1 MQPSIMEATMYNWIK
16 NRFALSDEGTKTF
29 IKGVFWTTWHYL
41 SLMFPLSFVFMFLKE
56 YMAKMKNPSTEPH
69 NIFIYLIIAVVIFV
83 VMYGLYALSYSSTYE
98 SVYLECKK
106 RRITLAEKLRKLPL
120 AFFGKKDLSDLTSTI
135 MADVNSLEMIF
146 SHAVPEIFAVG
157 IMLIICAVALI
168 IYNPLMGI
176 ALLWVAPFAGL
187 LIYISRKL
195 QYRNYKHTYDS
206 GRVISE
212 DIQECLENIQEIKAY
227 CEEESVCNAMD
238 EHSKNYEKSQIKGEF
253 STGVVLNGAQ
263 VFLKFGLASVLIFGS
278 ILLAQNKLS
287 VFDYLVY
294 IVCAST
300 IYSPIYLVLNNM
312 SELFFLDVRLKRFRE
327 MDNMEVQHGTTK
339 FTPKN
344 FDIEFKDVSFFYNE
358 DKQVLKDVSFTAKQG
373 EITALVGPSGSGKTT
388 AAKLAARFWDIQGGT
403 ITLGG
408 EDISRI
414 DPETLLKNF
423 SIVFQDVVLF
433 NTSIRDNI
441 RIGKRDATDEE
452 ILRAAKLANCDD
464 FVRKLPQGYDTVI
477 GENGDTLSG
486 GERQRISIAR
496 AILKD
501 APIVLLDE
509 ATASLDVENESKIQQ
524 SISEL
529 VQNKTVIII
538 AHRMRTIANADKVV
552 VLNKNKVA
560 EVGSPAELKE
570 KGGLFCKMLKLQEV
584 N

>member
-1 MQPSIMEATMYNWIK
+1 MEATMYNWIK

-41 SLMFPLSFVFMFLKE
+41 SLMFPLSFVFLFIKE
-56 YMAKMKNPSTEPH
+56 YMAKMENPSAEPH
-69 NIFIYLIIAVVIFV
+69 NIFIYLIIAVVIFI
-83 VMYGLYALSYSSTYE
+83 VMYGLYALSYSSTYD

-120 AFFGKKDLSDLTSTI
+120 SFFGKKDLSDLTSTI

-227 CEEESVCNAMD
+227 CEEESICKTMD
-238 EHSKNYEKSQIKGEF
+238 EHSKHHEMSQIKGEF
-253 STGVVLNGAQ
+253 STGVILNGAQ

-278 ILLAQNKLS
+278 ILLAQKKLS

-312 SELFFLDVRLKRFRE
+312 SELFFLDVRLNRFKE
-327 MDNMEVQHGTTK
+327 MDNMEVQRGTTK

-344 FDIEFKDVSFFYNE
+344 FDIEFKDVRFFYNE

-552 VLNKNKVA
+552 VLDKNKVA
-560 EVGSPAELKE
+560 EVGSPDELKE

>member
-1 MQPSIMEATMYNWIK
+1 MYNWIK
-16 NRFALSDEGTKTF
+16 NRFVLSDEGTKTF

-41 SLMFPLSFVFMFLKE
+41 SLMLPLSFVFLFLKE
-56 YMAKMKNPSTEPH
+56 FMAKLKEPEA
-69 NIFIYLIIAVVIFV
+69 ITLDFWQYLVIAVVIYL
-83 VMYGLYALSYSSTYE
+83 VMYFIYALSYDSTYE
-98 SVYLECKK
+98 SVYSECKK

-135 MADVNSLEMIF
+135 MNDVNALEMIF
-146 SHAVPEIFAVG
+146 SHAVPEIFAVAA
-157 IMLIICAVALI
+157 MLVICAVALI
-168 IYNPLMGI
+168 IYNPLMAA

-187 LIYISRKL
+187 LIYLSRKL
-195 QYRNYKHTYDS
+195 QFKNFKHTYNAA
-206 GRVISE
+206 RVITE
-212 DIQECLENIQEIKAY
+212 DIQESLENIQEIKSY
-227 CEEESVCNAMD
+227 CEEESVCKALD
-238 EHSKNYEKSQIKGEF
+238 DHSKFYEHSQIKGEF
-253 STGVVLNGAQ
+253 MSGVILNGAQ
-263 VFLKFGLASVLIFGS
+263 IFLKLGLASVLIFGS
-278 ILLAQNKLS
+278 ILLAQDKLS

-312 SELFFLDVRLKRFRE
+312 TELFFLDVRLKRFKE
-327 MDNMEVQHGTTK
+327 MDDMEVQRGSTK
-339 FTPKN
+339 FEPADY
-344 FDIEFKDVSFFYNE
+344 DIEFKNVDFYYNE
-358 DKQVLKDVSFTAKQG
+358 EKQVLKKASFTAKQG

-408 EDISRI
+408 QDISRI

-464 FVRKLPQGYDTVI
+464 FVQKLPQGYDTVI

-552 VLNKNKVA
+552 VLQNGQVV
-560 EVGSPAELKE
+560 ETGSPAKLKA
-570 KGGLFCKMLKLQEV
+570 KGGLFGKMLKLQEV

>member
-1 MQPSIMEATMYNWIK
+1 MYNWIK
-16 NRFALSDEGTKTF
+16 NRFVLSDEGTKTF

-41 SLMFPLSFVFMFLKE
+41 SLMLPLSFVFLFLKE
-56 YMAKMKNPSTEPH
+56 FMAKLKEPET
-69 NIFIYLIIAVVIFV
+69 ITLDFWQYLVIAVVIYL
-83 VMYGLYALSYSSTYE
+83 VMYFIYALSYDSTYE
-98 SVYLECKK
+98 SVYSECKK

-135 MADVNSLEMIF
+135 MNDVNALEMIF
-146 SHAVPEIFAVG
+146 SHAVPEIFAVAA
-157 IMLIICAVALI
+157 MLVICAVALI
-168 IYNPLMGI
+168 IYNPLMAA

-187 LIYISRKL
+187 LIYLSRKF
-195 QYRNYKHTYDS
+195 QFKNFKHTYNAA
-206 GRVISE
+206 RVITE
-212 DIQECLENIQEIKAY
+212 DIQESLENIQEIKSY
-227 CEEESVCNAMD
+227 CEEESVCKALD
-238 EHSKNYEKSQIKGEF
+238 DHSKFYEHSQIKGEF
-253 STGVVLNGAQ
+253 ASGVILNGAQ
-263 VFLKFGLASVLIFGS
+263 IFLKLGLASVLIFGS
-278 ILLAQNKLS
+278 ILLAQDKLS

-312 SELFFLDVRLKRFRE
+312 TELFFLDVRLKRFKE
-327 MDNMEVQHGTTK
+327 MDEMEVQRGSTK
-339 FTPKN
+339 FEPADY
-344 FDIEFKDVSFFYNE
+344 DIEFKNVDFYYNE
-358 DKQVLKDVSFTAKQG
+358 EKQVLKKASFTAKQG

-408 EDISRI
+408 QDISRI

-464 FVRKLPQGYDTVI
+464 FVQKLPQGYDTVI

-552 VLNKNKVA
+552 VLQNGQVV
-560 EVGSPAELKE
+560 ETGSPAELKA
-570 KGGLFCKMLKLQEV
+570 KGGLFGKMLKLQEA

>member
-1 MQPSIMEATMYNWIK
+1 MYNWIK
-16 NRFALSDEGTKTF
+16 NRFVLSDEGTKTF

-41 SLMFPLSFVFMFLKE
+41 SLMLPLSFVFLFLKE
-56 YMAKMKNPSTEPH
+56 FMVKMQNPSAEPQ
-69 NIFIYLIIAVVIFV
+69 NFWIYIVIAILIYL
-83 VMYGLYALSYSSTYE
+83 VMYFIYALSYDSTYE
-98 SVYLECKK
+98 SVYSECKK

-135 MADVNSLEMIF
+135 MNDVNALEMIF
-146 SHAVPEIFAVG
+146 SHAVPEIFAVAA
-157 IMLIICAVALI
+157 MLVICAVALI
-168 IYNPLMGI
+168 IYNPLMAA

-187 LIYISRKL
+187 LIYLSRKL
-195 QYRNYKHTYDS
+195 QFKNFKHTYNAA
-206 GRVISE
+206 RVITE
-212 DIQECLENIQEIKAY
+212 DIQESLENIQEIKSY
-227 CEEESVCNAMD
+227 CEEESVSKALD
-238 EHSKNYEKSQIKGEF
+238 DHSKFYEKSQIKGEF
-253 STGVVLNGAQ
+253 MSGVILNGAQ
-263 VFLKFGLASVLIFGS
+263 IFLKFGLASVLIFGS

-312 SELFFLDVRLKRFRE
+312 TELFFLDVRLKRFKE
-327 MDNMEVQHGTTK
+327 MDDMEVQRGSTK
-339 FTPKN
+339 FEPADY
-344 FDIEFKDVSFFYNE
+344 DIEFKNVDFYYNE
-358 DKQVLKDVSFTAKQG
+358 EKQVLKKASFTAKQG

-388 AAKLAARFWDIQGGT
+388 AAKLAARFWDIQSGT

-408 EDISRI
+408 QDISRI

-452 ILRAAKLANCDD
+452 ILQAAKLANCDD
-464 FVRKLPQGYDTVI
+464 FVQKLPQGYDTVI

-524 SISEL
+524 SISKL

-552 VLNKNKVA
+552 VLQNGQVVEA
-560 EVGSPAELKE
+560 GSPAELKA
-570 KGGLFCKMLKLQEV
+570 KGGLFGKMLKLQEV

>member
-1 MQPSIMEATMYNWIK
+1 MYNWIK
-16 NRFALSDEGTKTF
+16 NRFVLSDEGTKTF

-41 SLMFPLSFVFMFLKE
+41 SLILPLSFVFLFLKE
-56 YMAKMKNPSTEPH
+56 FMAKLKEPEA
-69 NIFIYLIIAVVIFV
+69 ITLDFWQYLVIAVVIYL
-83 VMYGLYALSYSSTYE
+83 VMYFIYALSYDSTYE
-98 SVYLECKK
+98 SVYSECKK

-135 MADVNSLEMIF
+135 MNDVNALEMIF
-146 SHAVPEIFAVG
+146 SHAVPEIFAVAA
-157 IMLIICAVALI
+157 MLVICAVALI
-168 IYNPLMGI
+168 IYNPLMAA

-187 LIYISRKL
+187 LIYLSRKL
-195 QYRNYKHTYDS
+195 QFKNFKHTYNAA
-206 GRVISE
+206 RVITE
-212 DIQECLENIQEIKAY
+212 DIQESLENIQEIKSY
-227 CEEESVCNAMD
+227 CEEESVCKALD
-238 EHSKNYEKSQIKGEF
+238 DHSKFYEHSQIKGEF
-253 STGVVLNGAQ
+253 MSGVILNGAQ
-263 VFLKFGLASVLIFGS
+263 IFLKLGLASVLIFGS
-278 ILLAQNKLS
+278 ILLAQDKLS

-300 IYSPIYLVLNNM
+300 IYSPIYLVLNNIT
-312 SELFFLDVRLKRFRE
+312 ELFFLDVRLKRFKE
-327 MDNMEVQHGTTK
+327 MDDMEVQRGSTK
-339 FTPKN
+339 FEPADY
-344 FDIEFKDVSFFYNE
+344 DIEFKNVDFYYNE
-358 DKQVLKDVSFTAKQG
+358 EKQVLKKASFTAKQG

-408 EDISRI
+408 QDISRI

-464 FVRKLPQGYDTVI
+464 FVQKLPQGYDTVI

-552 VLNKNKVA
+552 VLQNGQVV
-560 EVGSPAELKE
+560 ETGSPAELKA
-570 KGGLFCKMLKLQEV
+570 KGGLFGKMLKLQEV

>member
-1 MQPSIMEATMYNWIK
+1 MYNWIK
-16 NRFALSDEGTKTF
+16 KRFALSDEGTKTF

-41 SLMFPLSFVFMFLKE
+41 SLMFPLSFVFLFLKE
-56 YMAKMKNPSTEPH
+56 YMAKMENPSAEPH

-83 VMYGLYALSYSSTYE
+83 VMYGLYALSYSSTYD

-157 IMLIICAVALI
+157 AMLVLCAIALF
-168 IYNPLMGI
+168 IYNPLMAT
-176 ALLWVAPFAGL
+176 ALLWVVPFAGL
-187 LIYISRKL
+187 LIFISRKM
-195 QYRNYKHTYDS
+195 QFKNYKHTYDS

-227 CEEESVCNAMD
+227 CEEESICKAMD
-238 EHSKNYEKSQIKGEF
+238 EHSRNHENSQIKGEF
-253 STGVVLNGAQ
+253 STGVILNGAQ

-287 VFDYLVY
+287 IFDYLVY

-312 SELFFLDVRLKRFRE
+312 SELFFLDVRLNRFKE
-327 MDNMEVQHGTTK
+327 MDNMEVQRGTTK

-358 DKQVLKDVSFTAKQG
+358 DKQVLKNVSFTAKQG

-464 FVRKLPQGYDTVI
+464 FVQKLPQGYDTVI

-524 SISEL
+524 SISKL

-552 VLNKNKVA
+552 VLQNGQVV
-560 EVGSPAELKE
+560 ETGSPAELKA
-570 KGGLFCKMLKLQEV
+570 KGGLFGKMLKLQEV

>member
-1 MQPSIMEATMYNWIK
+1 
-16 NRFALSDEGTKTF
+16 
-29 IKGVFWTTWHYL
+29 
-41 SLMFPLSFVFMFLKE
+41 MFPLSFVFLFLKE
-56 YMAKMKNPSTEPH
+56 FMVKMQNPSAEPH
-69 NIFIYLIIAVVIFV
+69 IFWVYIAIAVVIYL
-83 VMYGLYALSYSSTYE
+83 VMYFIYALSYDSTYE
-98 SVYLECKK
+98 SVYSECKK

-135 MADVNSLEMIF
+135 MNDVNALEMIF
-146 SHAVPEIFAVG
+146 SHAVPEIFAVAAT
-157 IMLIICAVALI
+157 LVICAVALI
-168 IYNPLMGI
+168 IYNPLMAA

-187 LIYISRKL
+187 LIYLSRKL
-195 QYRNYKHTYDS
+195 QFRNFKHTYNAA
-206 GRVISE
+206 RVITE
-212 DIQECLENIQEIKAY
+212 DIQESLENIQEIKSY
-227 CEEESVCNAMD
+227 CEEESVCKALD
-238 EHSKNYEKSQIKGEF
+238 DHSRFYEHSQIKGEF
-253 STGVVLNGAQ
+253 MSGVILNGAQ
-263 VFLKFGLASVLIFGS
+263 IFLKLGLASVLIFGS
-278 ILLAQNKLS
+278 ILLAQDKLS

-312 SELFFLDVRLKRFRE
+312 TELFFLDVRLKRFKE
-327 MDNMEVQHGTTK
+327 MDDMEVQRGSTK
-339 FTPKN
+339 FEPADY
-344 FDIEFKDVSFFYNE
+344 DIEFKNVDFYYNE
-358 DKQVLKDVSFTAKQG
+358 EKQVLKKASFTAKQG

-408 EDISRI
+408 QDISRI

-464 FVRKLPQGYDTVI
+464 FVQKLPQGYDTVI

-552 VLNKNKVA
+552 VLQNGQVV
-560 EVGSPAELKE
+560 ETGSPAELKA
-570 KGGLFCKMLKLQEV
+570 KGGLFGKMLKLQEV

>member
-1 MQPSIMEATMYNWIK
+1 MYNWIK
-16 NRFALSDEGTKTF
+16 NRFVLSDEGTKTF

-41 SLMFPLSFVFMFLKE
+41 SLMLPLSFVFLFLKE
-56 YMAKMKNPSTEPH
+56 FMAKMQNPSAEPQ
-69 NIFIYLIIAVVIFV
+69 NFWIYIVIAVVIYL
-83 VMYGLYALSYSSTYE
+83 VMYFIYALSYDSTYE
-98 SVYLECKK
+98 SVYSECKK

-135 MADVNSLEMIF
+135 MNDVNALEMIF
-146 SHAVPEIFAVG
+146 SHAVPEIFAVAA
-157 IMLIICAVALI
+157 MLVICAVALI
-168 IYNPLMGI
+168 IYNPLMAA

-187 LIYISRKL
+187 LIYLSRKL
-195 QYRNYKHTYDS
+195 QFKNFKHTYNAA
-206 GRVISE
+206 RVITE
-212 DIQECLENIQEIKAY
+212 DIQESLENIQEIKSY
-227 CEEESVCNAMD
+227 CEEESVSKALD
-238 EHSKNYEKSQIKGEF
+238 DHSKFYEKSQIKGEF
-253 STGVVLNGAQ
+253 MSGVILNGAQ
-263 VFLKFGLASVLIFGS
+263 IFLKFGLASVLIFGS
-278 ILLAQNKLS
+278 ILLAQDKLS

-312 SELFFLDVRLKRFRE
+312 TELFFLDVRLKRFKE
-327 MDNMEVQHGTTK
+327 MDDMEIQRGSTK
-339 FTPKN
+339 FEPADY
-344 FDIEFKDVSFFYNE
+344 DIEFKNVDFYYNE
-358 DKQVLKDVSFTAKQG
+358 EKQVLKKASFTAKQG

-433 NTSIRDNI
+433 NASIRDNI

-452 ILRAAKLANCDD
+452 ILRAAKLANCDE
-464 FVRKLPQGYDTVI
+464 FVQKLPQGYDTVI

-552 VLNKNKVA
+552 VLQNGQVVEA
-560 EVGSPAELKE
+560 GSPAELKA
-570 KGGLFCKMLKLQEV
+570 KGGLFSKMLKLQEV

>member
-1 MQPSIMEATMYNWIK
+1 MYNWIK
-16 NRFALSDEGTKTF
+16 KRFALSDEGTKTF
-29 IKGVFWTTWHYL
+29 IKGVFWTTWHYI
-41 SLMFPLSFVFMFLKE
+41 SLMFPLSFVFLFLKE
-56 YMAKMKNPSTEPH
+56 YMAKMENPSAEPH
-69 NIFIYLIIAVVIFV
+69 NIFIYLIIAVVIFF
-83 VMYGLYALSYSSTYE
+83 VMYGLYALSYSSTYD

-157 IMLIICAVALI
+157 AMLVLCAIVLF
-168 IYNPLMGI
+168 IYNPLMAT
-176 ALLWVAPFAGL
+176 ALLWVVPFAGL
-187 LIYISRKL
+187 LIFISRKM
-195 QYRNYKHTYDS
+195 QFKNYKHTYDS

-227 CEEESVCNAMD
+227 CEEESICKAMD
-238 EHSKNYEKSQIKGEF
+238 EHSRNHENSQIKGEF
-253 STGVVLNGAQ
+253 STGVILNGAQ

-287 VFDYLVY
+287 IFDYLVY

-312 SELFFLDVRLKRFRE
+312 SELFFLDVRLNRFKE
-327 MDNMEVQHGTTK
+327 MDNMEIQRGSTK
-339 FTPKN
+339 FEPADY
-344 FDIEFKDVSFFYNE
+344 DIEFKNVDFYYNTE
-358 DKQVLKDVSFTAKQG
+358 KQVLKKASFTAKQG

-403 ITLGG
+403 ITLAGQ
-408 EDISRI
+408 DISRI

-464 FVRKLPQGYDTVI
+464 FVQKLPQGYDTVI

-524 SISEL
+524 SISKL

-552 VLNKNKVA
+552 VLQNGQVV
-560 EVGSPAELKE
+560 ETGSPAELKA
-570 KGGLFCKMLKLQEV
+570 KGGLFGKMLKLQEV

>member
-1 MQPSIMEATMYNWIK
+1 MYNWIK
-16 NRFALSDEGTKTF
+16 NRFVLSDEGTKTF

-41 SLMFPLSFVFMFLKE
+41 SLMLPLSFVFLFLKE
-56 YMAKMKNPSTEPH
+56 FMAKLKEPEA
-69 NIFIYLIIAVVIFV
+69 ITLDFWQYLVIAVIIYL
-83 VMYGLYALSYSSTYE
+83 VMYFIYALSYDSTYE
-98 SVYLECKK
+98 SVYSECKK

-135 MADVNSLEMIF
+135 MNDVNALEMIF
-146 SHAVPEIFAVG
+146 SHAVPEIFAVAA
-157 IMLIICAVALI
+157 MLVICAVALI
-168 IYNPLMGI
+168 IYNPLMAA

-187 LIYISRKL
+187 LIYLSRKL
-195 QYRNYKHTYDS
+195 QFKNFKHTYNVA
-206 GRVISE
+206 RVITE
-212 DIQECLENIQEIKAY
+212 DIQESLENIQEIKSY
-227 CEEESVCNAMD
+227 CEEESVCKALD
-238 EHSKNYEKSQIKGEF
+238 DHSKFYEHSQIKGEF
-253 STGVVLNGAQ
+253 MSGVILNGAQ
-263 VFLKFGLASVLIFGS
+263 IFLKLGLASVLIFGS
-278 ILLAQNKLS
+278 ILLAQDKLS

-312 SELFFLDVRLKRFRE
+312 TELFFLDVRLKRFKE
-327 MDNMEVQHGTTK
+327 MDDMEVQRGSTK
-339 FTPKN
+339 FEPADY
-344 FDIEFKDVSFFYNE
+344 DIEFKNVDFYYNE
-358 DKQVLKDVSFTAKQG
+358 EKQVLKKASFTAKQG

-408 EDISRI
+408 QDISRI

-464 FVRKLPQGYDTVI
+464 FVQKLPQGYDTVI

-524 SISEL
+524 SISKL

-552 VLNKNKVA
+552 VLQNGQVV
-560 EVGSPAELKE
+560 ETGSPAELKA
-570 KGGLFCKMLKLQEV
+570 KDGLFGKMLKLQEV

>member
-1 MQPSIMEATMYNWIK
+1 MEATMYNWIK

-41 SLMFPLSFVFMFLKE
+41 SLMFPLSFVFLFIKE
-56 YMAKMKNPSTEPH
+56 YMAKMENPSAEPH
-69 NIFIYLIIAVVIFV
+69 NIFIYLIIAVVIFI
-83 VMYGLYALSYSSTYE
+83 VMYGLYALSYSSTYD

-120 AFFGKKDLSDLTSTI
+120 SFFGKKDLSDLTSTI

-227 CEEESVCNAMD
+227 CEEESICKTMD
-238 EHSKNYEKSQIKGEF
+238 EHSKDHEKSQIKGEF
-253 STGVVLNGAQ
+253 SAGVVLNGAQ

-312 SELFFLDVRLKRFRE
+312 AELFFLDVRLKRFKE

-358 DKQVLKDVSFTAKQG
+358 DKQVLKNVSFTAKQG

-560 EVGSPAELKE
+560 EVGSPDELKE

>member
-1 MQPSIMEATMYNWIK
+1 M
-16 NRFALSDEGTKTF
+16 L
-29 IKGVFWTTWHYL
+29 
-41 SLMFPLSFVFMFLKE
+41 PLSFVFLFLKE
-56 YMAKMKNPSTEPH
+56 FMAKMQDPSAEPH
-69 NIFIYLIIAVVIFV
+69 NFWIYIAIAVIIYL
-83 VMYGLYALSYSSTYE
+83 VMYFIYALSYDSTYE
-98 SVYLECKK
+98 SVYSECKK

-135 MADVNSLEMIF
+135 MNDVNALEMIF
-146 SHAVPEIFAVG
+146 SHAVPEIFAVAA
-157 IMLIICAVALI
+157 MLIICAVALI
-168 IYNPLMGI
+168 IYNPLMAA

-187 LIYISRKL
+187 LIYLSRKL
-195 QYRNYKHTYDS
+195 QFKNFKHTYNAA
-206 GRVISE
+206 RVITE
-212 DIQECLENIQEIKAY
+212 DIQESLENIQEIKSY
-227 CEEESVCNAMD
+227 REEESVCKALD
-238 EHSKNYEKSQIKGEF
+238 DHSKFYEHSQIKGEF
-253 STGVVLNGAQ
+253 MSGVILNGAQ
-263 VFLKFGLASVLIFGS
+263 IFLKLGLASVLIFGS
-278 ILLAQNKLS
+278 FLLAQDKLS

-300 IYSPIYLVLNNM
+300 IYSPIYLVLNNIT
-312 SELFFLDVRLKRFRE
+312 ELFFLDVRLKRFKE
-327 MDNMEVQHGTTK
+327 MDDMEVQRGSTK
-339 FTPKN
+339 FEPVDY
-344 FDIEFKDVSFFYNE
+344 DIEFKNVDFYYNE
-358 DKQVLKDVSFTAKQG
+358 EKQVLKKASFTAKQG

-408 EDISRI
+408 QDISRI

-464 FVRKLPQGYDTVI
+464 FVQKLPQGYDTVI

-524 SISEL
+524 SISKL

-552 VLNKNKVA
+552 VLQNGQVV
-560 EVGSPAELKE
+560 ETGSPAELKQ

>member
-1 MQPSIMEATMYNWIK
+1 MYNWIK
-16 NRFALSDEGTKTF
+16 KRFALSDEGTKTF

-41 SLMFPLSFVFMFLKE
+41 SLMFPLSFVFLFLKE
-56 YMAKMKNPSTEPH
+56 YMAKMENPSAEPH

-83 VMYGLYALSYSSTYE
+83 VMYGLYALSYSSTYD

-157 IMLIICAVALI
+157 AMLVLCAIVLF
-168 IYNPLMGI
+168 IYNPLMAT
-176 ALLWVAPFAGL
+176 ALLWVVPFAGL
-187 LIYISRKL
+187 LIFISRKM
-195 QYRNYKHTYDS
+195 QFKNYKHTYDS

-227 CEEESVCNAMD
+227 CEEESICKAMD
-238 EHSKNYEKSQIKGEF
+238 EHSRNHENSQIKGEF
-253 STGVVLNGAQ
+253 STGVILNGAQ

-287 VFDYLVY
+287 IFDYLVY

-312 SELFFLDVRLKRFRE
+312 SELFFLDVRLNRFKE
-327 MDNMEVQHGTTK
+327 MDNMEVQRGTTK

-358 DKQVLKDVSFTAKQG
+358 DKQVLKNVSFTAKQG

-414 DPETLLKNF
+414 DPETLLNNF

-433 NTSIRDNI
+433 NASIRDNI

-464 FVRKLPQGYDTVI
+464 FVQKLPQGYDTVI

-486 GERQRISIAR
+486 GERQRIFIAR

-552 VLNKNKVA
+552 VLQNGQVV
-560 EVGSPAELKE
+560 ETGSPAELKA

>member
-1 MQPSIMEATMYNWIK
+1 MYNWIK
-16 NRFALSDEGTKTF
+16 NRFVLSDEGTKTF

-41 SLMFPLSFVFMFLKE
+41 SLMLPLSFVFLFLKE
-56 YMAKMKNPSTEPH
+56 FMAKLKEPEA
-69 NIFIYLIIAVVIFV
+69 ITLDFWQYLVIAVVIYL
-83 VMYGLYALSYSSTYE
+83 VMYFIYALSYDSTYE
-98 SVYLECKK
+98 SVYSECKK

-135 MADVNSLEMIF
+135 MNDVNALEMIF
-146 SHAVPEIFAVG
+146 SHAVPEIFAVAA
-157 IMLIICAVALI
+157 MLVICAVALI
-168 IYNPLMGI
+168 IYNPLMAA

-187 LIYISRKL
+187 LIYLSRKL
-195 QYRNYKHTYDS
+195 QFKNFKHTYNAA
-206 GRVISE
+206 RVITE
-212 DIQECLENIQEIKAY
+212 DIQESLENIQEIKSY
-227 CEEESVCNAMD
+227 CEEESVCKALD
-238 EHSKNYEKSQIKGEF
+238 DHSKFYEHSQIKGEF
-253 STGVVLNGAQ
+253 MSGVILNGAQ
-263 VFLKFGLASVLIFGS
+263 IFLKLGLASVLIFGS
-278 ILLAQNKLS
+278 ILLAQDKLS

-312 SELFFLDVRLKRFRE
+312 TELFFLDVRLKRFKE
-327 MDNMEVQHGTTK
+327 MDDMEVQRGSTK
-339 FTPKN
+339 FEPADY
-344 FDIEFKDVSFFYNE
+344 DIEFKDVDFYYNE
-358 DKQVLKDVSFTAKQG
+358 EKQVLKKASFTAKQG

-408 EDISRI
+408 QDISRI

-464 FVRKLPQGYDTVI
+464 FVQKLPQGYDTVI

-524 SISEL
+524 SISKL

-552 VLNKNKVA
+552 VLQNGQVV
-560 EVGSPAELKE
+560 ETGSPAELKA
-570 KGGLFCKMLKLQEV
+570 KGGLFGKMLKLQEV

>member
-1 MQPSIMEATMYNWIK
+1 MYNWIK
-16 NRFALSDEGTKTF
+16 NRFVLSDEGTKTF

-41 SLMFPLSFVFMFLKE
+41 SLMLPLSFVFLFLKE
-56 YMAKMKNPSTEPH
+56 FMAKMQNPSAEPH
-69 NIFIYLIIAVVIFV
+69 NFWVYIAIAVVIYL
-83 VMYGLYALSYSSTYE
+83 VMYFIYALSYDSTYE
-98 SVYLECKK
+98 SVYSECKK

-120 AFFGKKDLSDLTSTI
+120 SFFGKKDLSDLTSTI
-135 MADVNSLEMIF
+135 MNDVNALEMIF
-146 SHAVPEIFAVG
+146 SHAVPEIFAVAA
-157 IMLIICAVALI
+157 MLVICAVALI
-168 IYNPLMGI
+168 IYNPLMAA

-187 LIYISRKL
+187 LIYLSRKL
-195 QYRNYKHTYDS
+195 QFKNFKHTYNAA
-206 GRVISE
+206 RVITE
-212 DIQECLENIQEIKAY
+212 DIQESLENIQEIKSY
-227 CEEESVCNAMD
+227 CEEESVCKALD
-238 EHSKNYEKSQIKGEF
+238 DHSKFYEHSQIKGEF
-253 STGVVLNGAQ
+253 MSGVILNGAQ
-263 VFLKFGLASVLIFGS
+263 IFLKLGLASVLIFGS
-278 ILLAQNKLS
+278 ILLAQDKLS
-287 VFDYLVY
+287 IFDYLVY

-300 IYSPIYLVLNNM
+300 IYSPIYLVLNNIT
-312 SELFFLDVRLKRFRE
+312 ELFFLDVRLKRFKE
-327 MDNMEVQHGTTK
+327 MDDMEVQRGSTK
-339 FTPKN
+339 FEPADY
-344 FDIEFKDVSFFYNE
+344 DIEFKNVDFYYNE
-358 DKQVLKDVSFTAKQG
+358 EKQVLKKASFTAKQG

-408 EDISRI
+408 QDISRI

-464 FVRKLPQGYDTVI
+464 FVQKLPQGYDTVI

-552 VLNKNKVA
+552 VLQNGQVI
-560 EVGSPAELKE
+560 ETGSPAELKA
-570 KGGLFCKMLKLQEV
+570 KGGLFGKMLKLQEV

>member
-1 MQPSIMEATMYNWIK
+1 MYNWIK
-16 NRFALSDEGTKTF
+16 KRFALSDEGTKTF

-41 SLMFPLSFVFMFLKE
+41 SLMLPLSFVFLFLKE
-56 YMAKMKNPSTEPH
+56 YMAQMENPTATPH
-69 NIFIYLIIAVVIFV
+69 NIFVYLGIAVAIYL
-83 VMYGLYALSYSSTYE
+83 VMYFLYACSYSSTYD

-120 AFFGKKDLSDLTSTI
+120 SFFGKKDLSDLTSTI
-135 MADVNSLEMIF
+135 MNDVNALEMIF
-146 SHAVPEIFAVG
+146 AHAVPEIFAVG
-157 IMLIICAVALI
+157 AMLVLCAIALF
-168 IYNPLMGI
+168 IYNPLMAT
-176 ALLWVAPFAGL
+176 ALLWVVPFAAL
-187 LIYISRKL
+187 LIYLSRKI
-195 QYRNYKHTYDS
+195 QFNNFKHTYNS
-206 GRVISE
+206 ARVITE
-212 DIQECLENIQEIKAY
+212 DIQEGLENIQEIKSY
-227 CEEESVCNAMD
+227 CEEDNFSKALD
-238 EHSKNYEKSQIKGEF
+238 DHSKYYEKSQIHGEF
-253 STGVVLNGAQ
+253 GAGVILNGAQ
-263 VFLKFGLASVLIFGS
+263 IFLKLGLASVLIFGS
-278 ILLAQNKLS
+278 ILLAQDKLS

-312 SELFFLDVRLKRFRE
+312 TELFFLDVRLKRFKE

-344 FDIEFKDVSFFYNE
+344 YDIEFKNVDFYYNE
-358 DKQVLKDVSFTAKQG
+358 EKQVLKKASFTAKQG

-452 ILRAAKLANCDD
+452 ILRAAKLANCDE
-464 FVRKLPQGYDTVI
+464 FVQKLPQGYDTVI

-524 SISEL
+524 SISKL

-552 VLNKNKVA
+552 VLQNGQVV
-560 EVGSPAELKE
+560 ETGSPAELKA
-570 KGGLFCKMLKLQEV
+570 KDGLFGKMLKLQEV

>member
-1 MQPSIMEATMYNWIK
+1 MYNWIK
-16 NRFALSDEGTKTF
+16 NRFVLSDEGTKTF

-41 SLMFPLSFVFMFLKE
+41 SLMLPLSFVFLFLKE
-56 YMAKMKNPSTEPH
+56 FMVKMQNPSAEPQ
-69 NIFIYLIIAVVIFV
+69 NFWIYIVIAILIYL
-83 VMYGLYALSYSSTYE
+83 VMYFIYALSYDSTYE
-98 SVYLECKK
+98 SVYSECKK

-135 MADVNSLEMIF
+135 MNDVNALEMIF
-146 SHAVPEIFAVG
+146 SHAVPEIFAVAA
-157 IMLIICAVALI
+157 MLVICAVALI
-168 IYNPLMGI
+168 IYNPLMAA

-187 LIYISRKL
+187 LIYLSRKL
-195 QYRNYKHTYDS
+195 QFKNFKHTYNAA
-206 GRVISE
+206 RVITE
-212 DIQECLENIQEIKAY
+212 DIQESLENIQEIKSY
-227 CEEESVCNAMD
+227 CEEESVCKALD
-238 EHSKNYEKSQIKGEF
+238 EHSKFYEHSQIKGEF
-253 STGVVLNGAQ
+253 MSGVILNGAQ
-263 VFLKFGLASVLIFGS
+263 IFLKLGLASVLIFGS

-312 SELFFLDVRLKRFRE
+312 TELFFLDVRLKRFKE
-327 MDNMEVQHGTTK
+327 MDDMEIQHGSTK
-339 FTPKN
+339 FDPSN
-344 FDIEFKDVSFFYNE
+344 YDIEFKNVDFYYNE
-358 DKQVLKDVSFTAKQG
+358 EKQVLKKASFTAKQG

-408 EDISRI
+408 QDISRI

-464 FVRKLPQGYDTVI
+464 FVQKLPQGYDTVI

-552 VLNKNKVA
+552 VLQNGQVV
-560 EVGSPAELKE
+560 ETGSPAELKA
-570 KGGLFCKMLKLQEV
+570 KGGLFGKMLKLQEV

>member
-1 MQPSIMEATMYNWIK
+1 MYNWIK
-16 NRFALSDEGTKTF
+16 KRFALSDEGTKTF

-41 SLMFPLSFVFMFLKE
+41 SLMLPLSFVFLFLKE
-56 YMAKMKNPSTEPH
+56 YMAQMENPTATPH
-69 NIFIYLIIAVVIFV
+69 NIFVYLGIAVAIYL
-83 VMYGLYALSYSSTYE
+83 VMYFLYALSYSSTYD

-135 MADVNSLEMIF
+135 MNDVNALEMIF
-146 SHAVPEIFAVG
+146 AHAVPEIFAVG
-157 IMLIICAVALI
+157 AMLVLCAIALF
-168 IYNPLMGI
+168 IYNPLMAT
-176 ALLWVAPFAGL
+176 ALLWVVPFAAL
-187 LIYISRKL
+187 LIYLSRKI
-195 QYRNYKHTYDS
+195 QFNNFKHTYNS
-206 GRVISE
+206 ARVITE
-212 DIQECLENIQEIKAY
+212 DIQECLENIQEIKSY
-227 CEEESVCNAMD
+227 CEEDNISKVLD
-238 EHSKNYEKSQIKGEF
+238 EHSKQYEKSQIHGEF
-253 STGVVLNGAQ
+253 GAGVILNGAQ
-263 VFLKFGLASVLIFGS
+263 IFLKLGLASVLIFGS

-312 SELFFLDVRLKRFRE
+312 TELFFLDVRLKRFKE
-327 MDNMEVQHGTTK
+327 MDNMGVQQGTTK
-339 FTPKN
+339 FDPQN
-344 FDIEFKDVSFFYNE
+344 YDIEFKNVDFFYNE
-358 DKQVLKDVSFTAKQG
+358 DKQVLKKASFTAKQG

-408 EDISRI
+408 QDISRI

-452 ILRAAKLANCDD
+452 ILRAAKLANCDE
-464 FVRKLPQGYDTVI
+464 FVQKLPQGYDTVI

-538 AHRMRTIANADKVV
+538 AHRMRTIAKADKVV
-552 VLNKNKVA
+552 VLQNGQVV
-560 EVGSPAELKE
+560 ETGSPAELKA
-570 KGGLFCKMLKLQEV
+570 KDGLFGKMLKLQEV

>member
-1 MQPSIMEATMYNWIK
+1 MYNWIK
-16 NRFALSDEGTKTF
+16 NRFVLSDEGTKTF

-41 SLMFPLSFVFMFLKE
+41 SLMLPLSFVFLFLKE
-56 YMAKMKNPSTEPH
+56 FMAKMQNPSAEPH
-69 NIFIYLIIAVVIFV
+69 NFWVYIAIAVVIYL
-83 VMYGLYALSYSSTYE
+83 VMYFIYALSYDSTYE
-98 SVYLECKK
+98 SVYSECKK

-135 MADVNSLEMIF
+135 MNDVNALEMIF
-146 SHAVPEIFAVG
+146 SHAVPEIFAVAA
-157 IMLIICAVALI
+157 MLVICAVALI
-168 IYNPLMGI
+168 IYNPLMAA

-187 LIYISRKL
+187 LIYLSRKL
-195 QYRNYKHTYDS
+195 QFKNFKHTYNAA
-206 GRVISE
+206 RVITE
-212 DIQECLENIQEIKAY
+212 DIQESLENIQEIKSY
-227 CEEESVCNAMD
+227 CEEESVCKALD
-238 EHSKNYEKSQIKGEF
+238 DHSKFYEHFQIKGEF
-253 STGVVLNGAQ
+253 MSGVILNGAQ
-263 VFLKFGLASVLIFGS
+263 IFLKLGLASVLIFGS
-278 ILLAQNKLS
+278 ILLAQDKLS

-312 SELFFLDVRLKRFRE
+312 TELFFLDVRLKRFKE
-327 MDNMEVQHGTTK
+327 MDDMEVQRGSTK
-339 FTPKN
+339 FEPADY
-344 FDIEFKDVSFFYNE
+344 DIEFKNVDFYYNE
-358 DKQVLKDVSFTAKQG
+358 EKQVLKKASFTAKQG

-408 EDISRI
+408 QDISRI

-464 FVRKLPQGYDTVI
+464 FVQRLPQGYDTVI

-552 VLNKNKVA
+552 VLQNGQVV
-560 EVGSPAELKE
+560 ETGSPAELKA
-570 KGGLFCKMLKLQEV
+570 KGGLFGKMLKLQEI

>member
-1 MQPSIMEATMYNWIK
+1 MYNWIK
-16 NRFALSDEGTKTF
+16 NRFVLSDEGTKTF

-41 SLMFPLSFVFMFLKE
+41 SLMLPLSFVFLFLKE
-56 YMAKMKNPSTEPH
+56 FMAKLKEPEA
-69 NIFIYLIIAVVIFV
+69 ITLDFWQYLVIAVVIYL
-83 VMYGLYALSYSSTYE
+83 VMYFIYALSYDSTYE
-98 SVYLECKK
+98 SVYSECKK

-135 MADVNSLEMIF
+135 MNDVNALEMIF
-146 SHAVPEIFAVG
+146 SHAVPEIFAVAA
-157 IMLIICAVALI
+157 MLVICAVALI
-168 IYNPLMGI
+168 IYNPLMAA

-187 LIYISRKL
+187 LIYLSRKL
-195 QYRNYKHTYDS
+195 QFKNFKHTYNAA
-206 GRVISE
+206 RVITE
-212 DIQECLENIQEIKAY
+212 DIQESLENIQEIKSY
-227 CEEESVCNAMD
+227 CEEESVCKALD
-238 EHSKNYEKSQIKGEF
+238 EHSKFYEHSQIKGEF
-253 STGVVLNGAQ
+253 MSGVILNGAQ
-263 VFLKFGLASVLIFGS
+263 IFLKFGLASVLIFGS

-312 SELFFLDVRLKRFRE
+312 TELFFLDVRLKRFKE
-327 MDNMEVQHGTTK
+327 MDDMEIQHGSTK
-339 FTPKN
+339 FDPSN
-344 FDIEFKDVSFFYNE
+344 YDIEFKNVDFYYNE
-358 DKQVLKDVSFTAKQG
+358 EKQVLKKASFTAKQG

-408 EDISRI
+408 QDISRI

-464 FVRKLPQGYDTVI
+464 FVQKLPQGYDTVI

-552 VLNKNKVA
+552 VLQNGQVVEA
-560 EVGSPAELKE
+560 GSPAELKA
-570 KGGLFCKMLKLQEV
+570 KDGLFGKMLKLQEV

>member
-1 MQPSIMEATMYNWIK
+1 MYNWIK
-16 NRFALSDEGTKTF
+16 NRFVLSDEGTKTF

-41 SLMFPLSFVFMFLKE
+41 SLMLPLSFVFLFLKE
-56 YMAKMKNPSTEPH
+56 FMAKMQNPSAEPQ
-69 NIFIYLIIAVVIFV
+69 NFWIYIVIAVVIYL
-83 VMYGLYALSYSSTYE
+83 VMYFIYALSYDSTYE
-98 SVYLECKK
+98 SVYSECKK

-135 MADVNSLEMIF
+135 MNDVNALEMIF
-146 SHAVPEIFAVG
+146 AHAVPEIFAVAA
-157 IMLIICAVALI
+157 MLVICAVALI
-168 IYNPLMGI
+168 IYNPLMAA

-187 LIYISRKL
+187 LIYLSRKL
-195 QYRNYKHTYDS
+195 QFKNFKHTYNAA
-206 GRVISE
+206 RVITE
-212 DIQECLENIQEIKAY
+212 DIQESLENIQEIKSY
-227 CEEESVCNAMD
+227 CEEESVSKALD
-238 EHSKNYEKSQIKGEF
+238 DHSKFYEHSQIKGEF
-253 STGVVLNGAQ
+253 MSGVILNGAQ
-263 VFLKFGLASVLIFGS
+263 IFLKFGLASVLIFGS
-278 ILLAQNKLS
+278 ILLAQDKLS

-312 SELFFLDVRLKRFRE
+312 TELFFLDVRLKRFKE
-327 MDNMEVQHGTTK
+327 MDDMEIQRGSTK
-339 FTPKN
+339 FEPADY
-344 FDIEFKDVSFFYNE
+344 DIEFKNVDFYYNE
-358 DKQVLKDVSFTAKQG
+358 EKQVLKKASFTAKQG

-408 EDISRI
+408 QDISRI

-433 NTSIRDNI
+433 NASIRDNI

-452 ILRAAKLANCDD
+452 ILRAAKLANCDE
-464 FVRKLPQGYDTVI
+464 FVQKLPQGYDTVI

-552 VLNKNKVA
+552 VLQNGQVVEA
-560 EVGSPAELKE
+560 GSPAELKA
-570 KGGLFCKMLKLQEV
+570 KGGLFSKMLKLQEV

>member
-1 MQPSIMEATMYNWIK
+1 MYNWIK
-16 NRFALSDEGTKTF
+16 NRFVLSDEGTKTF

-41 SLMFPLSFVFMFLKE
+41 SLMLPLSFVFLFLKE
-56 YMAKMKNPSTEPH
+56 FMAKLKEPET
-69 NIFIYLIIAVVIFV
+69 ITLDFWQYLVIAVVIYL
-83 VMYGLYALSYSSTYE
+83 VMYFIYALSYDSTYE
-98 SVYLECKK
+98 SVYSECKK

-135 MADVNSLEMIF
+135 MNDVNALEMIF
-146 SHAVPEIFAVG
+146 SHAVPEIFAVAA
-157 IMLIICAVALI
+157 MLVICAVALI
-168 IYNPLMGI
+168 IYNPLMAA

-187 LIYISRKL
+187 LIYLSRKL
-195 QYRNYKHTYDS
+195 QFKNFKHTYNAA
-206 GRVISE
+206 RVITE
-212 DIQECLENIQEIKAY
+212 DIQEGLENIQEIKSY
-227 CEEESVCNAMD
+227 CEEESVCKALD
-238 EHSKNYEKSQIKGEF
+238 DHSKFYEHSQIKGEF
-253 STGVVLNGAQ
+253 MSGVILNGAQ
-263 VFLKFGLASVLIFGS
+263 IFLKLGLASVLIFGS
-278 ILLAQNKLS
+278 ILLAQDKLS

-312 SELFFLDVRLKRFRE
+312 TELFFLDVRLKRFKE
-327 MDNMEVQHGTTK
+327 MDDMEVQRGSTK
-339 FTPKN
+339 FEPADY
-344 FDIEFKDVSFFYNE
+344 DIEFKNVDFYYNE
-358 DKQVLKDVSFTAKQG
+358 EKQVLKKASFTAKQG

-408 EDISRI
+408 QDISRI

-464 FVRKLPQGYDTVI
+464 FVQKLPQGYDTVI

-524 SISEL
+524 SISKL

-552 VLNKNKVA
+552 VLQNGQVV
-560 EVGSPAELKE
+560 ETGSPAELKA
-570 KGGLFCKMLKLQEV
+570 KGGLFGKMLKLQEV

>member
-1 MQPSIMEATMYNWIK
+1 MYNWIK
-16 NRFALSDEGTKTF
+16 NRFVLSDEGTKTF

-41 SLMFPLSFVFMFLKE
+41 SLMLPLSFVFLFLKE
-56 YMAKMKNPSTEPH
+56 FMAKLKEPEA
-69 NIFIYLIIAVVIFV
+69 ITLDFWQYLVIAVVIYL
-83 VMYGLYALSYSSTYE
+83 VMYFIYALSYDSTYE
-98 SVYLECKK
+98 SVYSECKK
-106 RRITLAEKLRKLPL
+106 RRITIAEKLRKLPL

-135 MADVNSLEMIF
+135 MNDVNALEMIF
-146 SHAVPEIFAVG
+146 SHAVPEIFAVAA
-157 IMLIICAVALI
+157 MLVICAVALI
-168 IYNPLMGI
+168 IYNPLMAA

-187 LIYISRKL
+187 LIYLSRKL
-195 QYRNYKHTYDS
+195 QFKNFKHTYNAA
-206 GRVISE
+206 RVITE
-212 DIQECLENIQEIKAY
+212 DIQESLENIQEIKSY
-227 CEEESVCNAMD
+227 CEEESVCKALD
-238 EHSKNYEKSQIKGEF
+238 DHSKFYEHSQIKGEF
-253 STGVVLNGAQ
+253 MSGVILNGAQ
-263 VFLKFGLASVLIFGS
+263 IFLKLGLASVLIFGS
-278 ILLAQNKLS
+278 ILLAQDKLS

-312 SELFFLDVRLKRFRE
+312 TELFFLDVRLKRFKE
-327 MDNMEVQHGTTK
+327 MDDMEVQRGSTK
-339 FTPKN
+339 FEPVDY
-344 FDIEFKDVSFFYNE
+344 DIEFKNVDFYYNE
-358 DKQVLKDVSFTAKQG
+358 EKQVLKKASFTAKQG

-408 EDISRI
+408 QDISRI

-464 FVRKLPQGYDTVI
+464 FVQKLPQGYDTVI

-552 VLNKNKVA
+552 VLQNGQVI
-560 EVGSPAELKE
+560 ETGSPAELKA
-570 KGGLFCKMLKLQEV
+570 KGGLFGKMLKLQEV

>member
-1 MQPSIMEATMYNWIK
+1 MYNWIK
-16 NRFALSDEGTKTF
+16 NRFVLSDEGTKTF

-41 SLMFPLSFVFMFLKE
+41 SLMLPLSFVFLFLKE
-56 YMAKMKNPSTEPH
+56 FMAKLQNPSAEPH
-69 NIFIYLIIAVVIFV
+69 SFWIYIAIAVVIYL
-83 VMYGLYALSYSSTYE
+83 VMYFIYALSYDSTYE
-98 SVYLECKK
+98 SVYSECKK

-135 MADVNSLEMIF
+135 MNDVNALEMIF
-146 SHAVPEIFAVG
+146 SHAVPEIFAVAA
-157 IMLIICAVALI
+157 MLVICAVALI
-168 IYNPLMGI
+168 IYNPLMAA

-187 LIYISRKL
+187 LIYLSRKF
-195 QYRNYKHTYDS
+195 QFKNFKHTYNAA
-206 GRVISE
+206 RVITE
-212 DIQECLENIQEIKAY
+212 DIQESLENIQEIKSY
-227 CEEESVCNAMD
+227 CEEESVCKALD
-238 EHSKNYEKSQIKGEF
+238 DHSKFYEHSQIKGEF
-253 STGVVLNGAQ
+253 MSGVILNGAQ
-263 VFLKFGLASVLIFGS
+263 IFLKLGLASVLIFGS
-278 ILLAQNKLS
+278 ILLAQDKLS

-300 IYSPIYLVLNNM
+300 IYSPIYLVLNNIT
-312 SELFFLDVRLKRFRE
+312 ELFFLDVRLKRFKE
-327 MDNMEVQHGTTK
+327 MDDMEVQRGSTK
-339 FTPKN
+339 FEPADY
-344 FDIEFKDVSFFYNE
+344 DIEFKNVNFYYNE
-358 DKQVLKDVSFTAKQG
+358 EKQVLKKASFTAKQG

-408 EDISRI
+408 QDISRI

-464 FVRKLPQGYDTVI
+464 FVQKLPQGYDTVI

-552 VLNKNKVA
+552 VLQNGQVV
-560 EVGSPAELKE
+560 ETGSPAELKA
-570 KGGLFCKMLKLQEV
+570 KGGLFGKMLKLQEV

>member
-1 MQPSIMEATMYNWIK
+1 MYNWIK
-16 NRFALSDEGTKTF
+16 NRFVLSDEGTKTF

-41 SLMFPLSFVFMFLKE
+41 SLMLPLSFVFLFLKE
-56 YMAKMKNPSTEPH
+56 FMAKMQNPSAEPQ
-69 NIFIYLIIAVVIFV
+69 NFWIYIVIAVVIYL
-83 VMYGLYALSYSSTYE
+83 VMYFIYALSYDSTYE
-98 SVYLECKK
+98 SVYSECKK

-135 MADVNSLEMIF
+135 MNDVNALEMIF
-146 SHAVPEIFAVG
+146 SHAVPEIFAVAA
-157 IMLIICAVALI
+157 MLVICAVALI
-168 IYNPLMGI
+168 IYNPLMAA

-187 LIYISRKL
+187 LIYLSRKL
-195 QYRNYKHTYDS
+195 QFKNFKHTYNAA
-206 GRVISE
+206 RVITE
-212 DIQECLENIQEIKAY
+212 DIQESLENIQEIKSY
-227 CEEESVCNAMD
+227 CEEESVSKALD
-238 EHSKNYEKSQIKGEF
+238 DHSKFYEKSQIKGEF
-253 STGVVLNGAQ
+253 MSGVILNGAQ
-263 VFLKFGLASVLIFGS
+263 IFLKLGLASVLIFGS
-278 ILLAQNKLS
+278 ILLAQDKLS

-312 SELFFLDVRLKRFRE
+312 TELFFLDVRLKRFKE
-327 MDNMEVQHGTTK
+327 MDDMEIQRGSTK
-339 FTPKN
+339 FEPADY
-344 FDIEFKDVSFFYNE
+344 DIEFKNVDFYYNE
-358 DKQVLKDVSFTAKQG
+358 EKQVLKKASFTAKQG

-408 EDISRI
+408 QDISRI

-452 ILRAAKLANCDD
+452 ILRAAKLANCDE
-464 FVRKLPQGYDTVI
+464 FVQKLPQGYDTVI

-552 VLNKNKVA
+552 VLQNGQVV
-560 EVGSPAELKE
+560 ETGSPAELKA
-570 KGGLFCKMLKLQEV
+570 KGGLFSKMLKLQEV

>member
-1 MQPSIMEATMYNWIK
+1 MYNWIK
-16 NRFALSDEGTKTF
+16 KRFALSDEGTKTF

-41 SLMFPLSFVFMFLKE
+41 SLMFPLSFVFLFLKE
-56 YMAKMKNPSTEPH
+56 YMAKMENPSAEPH

-83 VMYGLYALSYSSTYE
+83 VMYGLYALSYSSTYD

-157 IMLIICAVALI
+157 AMLVLCAIVLF
-168 IYNPLMGI
+168 IYNPLMAT
-176 ALLWVAPFAGL
+176 ALLWVVPFAGL
-187 LIYISRKL
+187 LIFISRKM
-195 QYRNYKHTYDS
+195 QFKNYKHTYDS

-227 CEEESVCNAMD
+227 CEEESICKAMD
-238 EHSKNYEKSQIKGEF
+238 EHSRNHENSQIKGEF
-253 STGVVLNGAQ
+253 STGVILNGAQ

-287 VFDYLVY
+287 IFDYLVY

-312 SELFFLDVRLKRFRE
+312 SELFFLDVRLNRFKE
-327 MDNMEVQHGTTK
+327 MDNMEVQRGTTK

-358 DKQVLKDVSFTAKQG
+358 DKQVLKNVSFTAKQG

-452 ILRAAKLANCDD
+452 ILRAAKLANCDE
-464 FVRKLPQGYDTVI
+464 FVQKLPQGYDTVI

-552 VLNKNKVA
+552 VLQNGQVV
-560 EVGSPAELKE
+560 ETGSPAELKA

>member
-1 MQPSIMEATMYNWIK
+1 MYNWIK
-16 NRFALSDEGTKTF
+16 SRFALSDEGTKTF

-41 SLMFPLSFVFMFLKE
+41 TLMLPLSFVFLFLKE
-56 YMAKMKNPSTEPH
+56 YMAKMENPAAEPH
-69 NIFIYLIIAVVIFV
+69 NIFIYLLIALVIFF
-83 VMYGLYALSYSSTYE
+83 VMYVIYAFSYSSTYD

-120 AFFGKKDLSDLTSTI
+120 SFFGKKDLSDLTSTI

-146 SHAVPEIFAVG
+146 SHAVPEIFAVA
-157 IMLIICAVALI
+157 IMLLICAVALI

-187 LIYISRKL
+187 LIFFSRKM
-195 QYRNYKHTYDS
+195 QFKNYKHTYDS

-227 CEEESVCNAMD
+227 CEEESICKTMD
-238 EHSKNYEKSQIKGEF
+238 EHSKDHEKSQIKGEF
-253 STGVVLNGAQ
+253 SAGVVLNGAQ

-312 SELFFLDVRLKRFRE
+312 AELFFLDVRLKRFKE

-358 DKQVLKDVSFTAKQG
+358 DKQVLKNVSFTAKQG

-441 RIGKRDATDEE
+441 RIGKRNTTDEE

-552 VLNKNKVA
+552 VLDKNKVA

>member
-1 MQPSIMEATMYNWIK
+1 M
-16 NRFALSDEGTKTF
+16 L
-29 IKGVFWTTWHYL
+29 
-41 SLMFPLSFVFMFLKE
+41 PLSFVFLFLKE
-56 YMAKMKNPSTEPH
+56 FMAKMQNPSAEPQ
-69 NIFIYLIIAVVIFV
+69 NFWIYIVIAILIYL
-83 VMYGLYALSYSSTYE
+83 VMYFIYALSYDSTYE
-98 SVYLECKK
+98 SVYSECKK

-135 MADVNSLEMIF
+135 MNDVNALEMIF
-146 SHAVPEIFAVG
+146 SHAVPEIFAVAA
-157 IMLIICAVALI
+157 MLVICAVALI
-168 IYNPLMGI
+168 IYNPLMAA

-187 LIYISRKL
+187 LIYLSRKF
-195 QYRNYKHTYDS
+195 QFKNFKHTYNAA
-206 GRVISE
+206 RVITE
-212 DIQECLENIQEIKAY
+212 DIQESLENIQEIKSY
-227 CEEESVCNAMD
+227 CEEESVCKALD
-238 EHSKNYEKSQIKGEF
+238 DHSKFYEHSQIKGEF
-253 STGVVLNGAQ
+253 MSGVILNGAQ
-263 VFLKFGLASVLIFGS
+263 IFLKFGLASVLIFGS

-312 SELFFLDVRLKRFRE
+312 TELFFLDVRLKRFKE
-327 MDNMEVQHGTTK
+327 MDDMEVQRGSTK
-339 FTPKN
+339 FEPADY
-344 FDIEFKDVSFFYNE
+344 DIEFKNVDFYYNE
-358 DKQVLKDVSFTAKQG
+358 EKQVLKKASFTAKQG

-408 EDISRI
+408 QDISRI

-452 ILRAAKLANCDD
+452 ILQAAKLANCDE
-464 FVRKLPQGYDTVI
+464 FVQKLPQGYDTVI

-524 SISEL
+524 SISKL

-552 VLNKNKVA
+552 VLQNGQVV
-560 EVGSPAELKE
+560 ETGSPAELKA
-570 KGGLFCKMLKLQEV
+570 KDGLFGKMLKLQEV

>member
-1 MQPSIMEATMYNWIK
+1 MYNWIK
-16 NRFALSDEGTKTF
+16 SRFALSDEGTKTF

-41 SLMFPLSFVFMFLKE
+41 TLMLPLSFVFLFLKE
-56 YMAKMKNPSTEPH
+56 HMAKMENPSAEPH
-69 NIFIYLIIAVVIFV
+69 NIFIYLLIALVIFL
-83 VMYGLYALSYSSTYE
+83 VMYVIYALSYSSTYD

-120 AFFGKKDLSDLTSTI
+120 SFFGKKDLSDLTSTI

-146 SHAVPEIFAVG
+146 SHAVPEIFAVA
-157 IMLIICAVALI
+157 IMLLICAVALI

-187 LIYISRKL
+187 LIFFSRKM
-195 QYRNYKHTYDS
+195 QFKNYKHTYDS

-227 CEEESVCNAMD
+227 CEEESICKTMD
-238 EHSKNYEKSQIKGEF
+238 EHSKDHEKSQIKGEF
-253 STGVVLNGAQ
+253 SAGVVLNGAQ

-312 SELFFLDVRLKRFRE
+312 AELFFLDVRLKRFKE
-327 MDNMEVQHGTTK
+327 MDNMEVQHGTTR

-358 DKQVLKDVSFTAKQG
+358 DKQVLKNVSFTAKQG

-552 VLNKNKVA
+552 VLDKNKVA
-560 EVGSPAELKE
+560 EVGSPTKLKE

>member
-1 MQPSIMEATMYNWIK
+1 MYNWIK
-16 NRFALSDEGTKTF
+16 NRFVLSDEGTKTF

-41 SLMFPLSFVFMFLKE
+41 SLMLPLSFVFLFLKE
-56 YMAKMKNPSTEPH
+56 FMVKMQNPSAEPQ
-69 NIFIYLIIAVVIFV
+69 NFWIYIVIAILIYL
-83 VMYGLYALSYSSTYE
+83 VMYFIYALSYDSTYE
-98 SVYLECKK
+98 SVYSECKK

-120 AFFGKKDLSDLTSTI
+120 AFFGKKDLSVLTSTI
-135 MADVNSLEMIF
+135 MNDVNALEMIF
-146 SHAVPEIFAVG
+146 AHAVPEIFAVAA
-157 IMLIICAVALI
+157 MLVICAVALI
-168 IYNPLMGI
+168 IYNPLMAA

-187 LIYISRKL
+187 LIYLSRKL
-195 QYRNYKHTYDS
+195 QFKNFKHTYNAA
-206 GRVISE
+206 RVITE
-212 DIQECLENIQEIKAY
+212 DIQESLENIQEIKSY
-227 CEEESVCNAMD
+227 CEEESVCKALD
-238 EHSKNYEKSQIKGEF
+238 DHSKFYEHSQIKGEF
-253 STGVVLNGAQ
+253 MSGVILNGAQ
-263 VFLKFGLASVLIFGS
+263 IFLKFGLASVLIFGS
-278 ILLAQNKLS
+278 ILLAQDKLS

-312 SELFFLDVRLKRFRE
+312 TELFFLDVRLKRFKE
-327 MDNMEVQHGTTK
+327 MDDMEVQRGSTK
-339 FTPKN
+339 FEPADY
-344 FDIEFKDVSFFYNE
+344 DIEFKNVDFYYNE
-358 DKQVLKDVSFTAKQG
+358 EKQVLKKASFTAKQG

-408 EDISRI
+408 QDISRI

-452 ILRAAKLANCDD
+452 ILRAAKLANCDE
-464 FVRKLPQGYDTVI
+464 FVQKLPQGYDTVI

-552 VLNKNKVA
+552 VLQNGQIVEA
-560 EVGSPAELKE
+560 GSPAELKA
-570 KGGLFCKMLKLQEV
+570 KGGLFSKMLKFQEV

>member
-1 MQPSIMEATMYNWIK
+1 M
-16 NRFALSDEGTKTF
+16 L
-29 IKGVFWTTWHYL
+29 
-41 SLMFPLSFVFMFLKE
+41 PLSFVFLFLKE
-56 YMAKMKNPSTEPH
+56 FMAKMQNPSAEPQ
-69 NIFIYLIIAVVIFV
+69 NFWIYIVIAVVIYL
-83 VMYGLYALSYSSTYE
+83 VMYFIYALSYDSTYE
-98 SVYLECKK
+98 SVYSECKK

-135 MADVNSLEMIF
+135 MNDVNALEMIF
-146 SHAVPEIFAVG
+146 AHAVPEIFAVAA
-157 IMLIICAVALI
+157 MLVICAVALI
-168 IYNPLMGI
+168 IYNPLMAA

-187 LIYISRKL
+187 LIYLSRKL
-195 QYRNYKHTYDS
+195 QFKNFKHTYNAA
-206 GRVISE
+206 RVITE
-212 DIQECLENIQEIKAY
+212 DIQESLENIQEIKSY
-227 CEEESVCNAMD
+227 CEEESVCKALD
-238 EHSKNYEKSQIKGEF
+238 EHSKFYEHSQIKGEF
-253 STGVVLNGAQ
+253 MSGVILNGAQ
-263 VFLKFGLASVLIFGS
+263 IFLKFGLASVLIFGS
-278 ILLAQNKLS
+278 ILLAQDKLS

-300 IYSPIYLVLNNM
+300 IYSPIYLVLNNIT
-312 SELFFLDVRLKRFRE
+312 ELFFLDVRLKRFKE
-327 MDNMEVQHGTTK
+327 MDDMEVQRGSTK
-339 FTPKN
+339 FEPADY
-344 FDIEFKDVSFFYNE
+344 DIEFKNVDFYYNE
-358 DKQVLKDVSFTAKQG
+358 EKQVLKKASFTAKQG

-408 EDISRI
+408 QDISRI

-452 ILRAAKLANCDD
+452 ILQAAKLANCDD
-464 FVRKLPQGYDTVI
+464 FVQKLPQGYDTVI

-552 VLNKNKVA
+552 VLQNGQVV
-560 EVGSPAELKE
+560 ETGSPAELKA
-570 KGGLFCKMLKLQEV
+570 KGGLFSKMLKLQEV

>member
-1 MQPSIMEATMYNWIK
+1 MYNWIK
-16 NRFALSDEGTKTF
+16 SRFALSDEGTKTF

-41 SLMFPLSFVFMFLKE
+41 TLMLPLSFVFLFLKE
-56 YMAKMKNPSTEPH
+56 YMAKMENPSAEPH
-69 NIFIYLIIAVVIFV
+69 NIFIYLLIALVIFL
-83 VMYGLYALSYSSTYE
+83 VMYVIYAFSYSSTYD

-120 AFFGKKDLSDLTSTI
+120 SFFGKKDLSDLTSTI

-146 SHAVPEIFAVG
+146 SHAVPEIFAVA
-157 IMLIICAVALI
+157 IMLLICAVALI

-187 LIYISRKL
+187 LIFFSRKM
-195 QYRNYKHTYDS
+195 QFKNFKHTYDS

-227 CEEESVCNAMD
+227 CEEESICKTMD
-238 EHSKNYEKSQIKGEF
+238 EHSKNHEKSQIKGEF
-253 STGVVLNGAQ
+253 SVGVILNGAQ

-312 SELFFLDVRLKRFRE
+312 AELFFLDVRLKRFKE
-327 MDNMEVQHGTTK
+327 MDNMEVQHSTTK

-403 ITLGG
+403 IRLGG

-452 ILRAAKLANCDD
+452 ILRAAKLANCDE
-464 FVRKLPQGYDTVI
+464 FVRKLPQGYDTII

-552 VLNKNKVA
+552 VLDKNKVA

>member
-1 MQPSIMEATMYNWIK
+1 MYNWIK
-16 NRFALSDEGTKTF
+16 NRFVLSDEGTKTF

-41 SLMFPLSFVFMFLKE
+41 SLMLPLSFVFLFLKE
-56 YMAKMKNPSTEPH
+56 FMAKLKEPET
-69 NIFIYLIIAVVIFV
+69 ITLDFWQYLVIAVVIYL
-83 VMYGLYALSYSSTYE
+83 VMYFIYALSYDSTYE
-98 SVYLECKK
+98 SVYSECKK

-135 MADVNSLEMIF
+135 MNDVNALEMIF
-146 SHAVPEIFAVG
+146 SHAVPEIFAVAA
-157 IMLIICAVALI
+157 MLVICAVALI
-168 IYNPLMGI
+168 IYNPLMAA

-187 LIYISRKL
+187 LIYLSRKF
-195 QYRNYKHTYDS
+195 QFKNFKHTYNAA
-206 GRVISE
+206 RVITE
-212 DIQECLENIQEIKAY
+212 DIQESLENIQEIKSY
-227 CEEESVCNAMD
+227 CEEESVCKALD
-238 EHSKNYEKSQIKGEF
+238 DHSKFYEHSQIKGEF
-253 STGVVLNGAQ
+253 MSGVILNGAQ
-263 VFLKFGLASVLIFGS
+263 IFLKFGLASVLIFGS
-278 ILLAQNKLS
+278 ILLAQDKLS

-300 IYSPIYLVLNNM
+300 IYSPIYLVLNNIT
-312 SELFFLDVRLKRFRE
+312 ELFFLDVRLKRFKE
-327 MDNMEVQHGTTK
+327 MDEMEVQRGSTK
-339 FTPKN
+339 FEPADY
-344 FDIEFKDVSFFYNE
+344 DIEFKDVDFYYNE
-358 DKQVLKDVSFTAKQG
+358 EKQVLKKASFTAKQG

-408 EDISRI
+408 QDISRI

-464 FVRKLPQGYDTVI
+464 FVQKLPQGYDTVI

-552 VLNKNKVA
+552 VLQNGQVV
-560 EVGSPAELKE
+560 ETGSPAELKA
-570 KGGLFCKMLKLQEV
+570 KGGLFGKMLKLQEV

>member
-1 MQPSIMEATMYNWIK
+1 MYNWIK
-16 NRFALSDEGTKTF
+16 NRFVLSDEGTKTF

-41 SLMFPLSFVFMFLKE
+41 SLMLPLSFVFLFLKE
-56 YMAKMKNPSTEPH
+56 FMAKLKEPEA
-69 NIFIYLIIAVVIFV
+69 ITLDFWQYLVIAVIIYL
-83 VMYGLYALSYSSTYE
+83 VMYFIYALSYDSTYE
-98 SVYLECKK
+98 SVYSECKK

-135 MADVNSLEMIF
+135 MNDVNALEMIF
-146 SHAVPEIFAVG
+146 SHAVPEIFAVAA
-157 IMLIICAVALI
+157 MLVICAVALI
-168 IYNPLMGI
+168 IYNPLMAA

-187 LIYISRKL
+187 LIYLSRKL
-195 QYRNYKHTYDS
+195 QFKNFKHTYNAA
-206 GRVISE
+206 RVITE
-212 DIQECLENIQEIKAY
+212 DIQESLENIQEIKSY
-227 CEEESVCNAMD
+227 CEDESVCKALD
-238 EHSKNYEKSQIKGEF
+238 DHSKFYEHSQIKGEF
-253 STGVVLNGAQ
+253 MSGVILNGAQ
-263 VFLKFGLASVLIFGS
+263 IFLKLGLASVLIFGS
-278 ILLAQNKLS
+278 ILLAQDKLS

-312 SELFFLDVRLKRFRE
+312 TELFFLDVRLKRFKE
-327 MDNMEVQHGTTK
+327 MDDMEVQRGSTK
-339 FTPKN
+339 FEPADY
-344 FDIEFKDVSFFYNE
+344 DIEFKNVDFYYNE
-358 DKQVLKDVSFTAKQG
+358 EKQVLKKASFTAKQG

-408 EDISRI
+408 QDISRI

-464 FVRKLPQGYDTVI
+464 FVQKLPQGYDTVI

-524 SISEL
+524 SISKL

-552 VLNKNKVA
+552 VLQNGQVV
-560 EVGSPAELKE
+560 ETGSPAELKA
-570 KGGLFCKMLKLQEV
+570 KGGLFGKMLKLQEV

>member
-1 MQPSIMEATMYNWIK
+1 MYNWIK
-16 NRFALSDEGTKTF
+16 SRFALSDEGTKTF

-41 SLMFPLSFVFMFLKE
+41 TLMLPLSFVFLFLKE
-56 YMAKMKNPSTEPH
+56 YMAKMENPSAEPH
-69 NIFIYLIIAVVIFV
+69 NIYIYLLIALIIFL
-83 VMYGLYALSYSSTYE
+83 VMYVIYALSYSSTYD

-120 AFFGKKDLSDLTSTI
+120 SFFGKKDLSDLTSTI

-146 SHAVPEIFAVG
+146 AHAVPEIFAVG
-157 IMLIICAVALI
+157 FMLLICAVALI

-176 ALLWVAPFAGL
+176 ALLWVAPFAAL
-187 LIYISRKL
+187 LIYLSRKM
-195 QYRNYKHTYDS
+195 QFKNYKHTYDA
-206 GRVISE
+206 GRTITE

-227 CEEESVCNAMD
+227 CEEESICKTID
-238 EHSKNYEKSQIKGEF
+238 EHSKHYEKSQIKGEF
-253 STGVVLNGAQ
+253 SVGVILNGAQ

-312 SELFFLDVRLKRFRE
+312 AELFFLDVRLKRFKE

-358 DKQVLKDVSFTAKQG
+358 DKQVLKNVSFTAKQG

-388 AAKLAARFWDIQGGT
+388 AAKLAARFWDIQDGT
-403 ITLGG
+403 IRLGG

-552 VLNKNKVA
+552 VLDKNKVA

>member
-1 MQPSIMEATMYNWIK
+1 MYNWIK
-16 NRFALSDEGTKTF
+16 NRFVLSDEGTKTF

-41 SLMFPLSFVFMFLKE
+41 SLMLPLSFVFLFLKE
-56 YMAKMKNPSTEPH
+56 FMAKMQNPSAEPQ
-69 NIFIYLIIAVVIFV
+69 NFWIYIVIAILIYL
-83 VMYGLYALSYSSTYE
+83 VMYFIYALSYDSTYE
-98 SVYLECKK
+98 SVYSECKK

-135 MADVNSLEMIF
+135 MNDVNALEMIF
-146 SHAVPEIFAVG
+146 SHAVPEIFAVAA
-157 IMLIICAVALI
+157 MLVICAVALI
-168 IYNPLMGI
+168 IYNPVMAA

-187 LIYISRKL
+187 LIYLSRKL
-195 QYRNYKHTYDS
+195 QFKNFKHTYNAA
-206 GRVISE
+206 RVITE
-212 DIQECLENIQEIKAY
+212 DIQESLENIQEIKSY
-227 CEEESVCNAMD
+227 CEEESVCKALD
-238 EHSKNYEKSQIKGEF
+238 DHSKFYEHSQIKGEF
-253 STGVVLNGAQ
+253 MSGVILNGAQ
-263 VFLKFGLASVLIFGS
+263 IFLKLGLASVLIFGS
-278 ILLAQNKLS
+278 ILLAQDKLS

-300 IYSPIYLVLNNM
+300 IYSPIYLVLNNIT
-312 SELFFLDVRLKRFRE
+312 ELFFLDVRLKRFKE
-327 MDNMEVQHGTTK
+327 MDDMEVQRGSTK
-339 FTPKN
+339 FEPADY
-344 FDIEFKDVSFFYNE
+344 DIEFKNVDFYYNE
-358 DKQVLKDVSFTAKQG
+358 EKQVLKKASFTAKQG

-408 EDISRI
+408 QDISRI

-452 ILRAAKLANCDD
+452 ILQAAKLANCDD
-464 FVRKLPQGYDTVI
+464 FVQKLPQGYDTVI

-552 VLNKNKVA
+552 VLQNGQVV
-560 EVGSPAELKE
+560 ETGSPAELKA
-570 KGGLFCKMLKLQEV
+570 KGGLFSKMLKLQEV

>member
-1 MQPSIMEATMYNWIK
+1 MYNWIK
-16 NRFALSDEGTKTF
+16 NRFVLSDEGTKTF

-41 SLMFPLSFVFMFLKE
+41 SLMLPLSFVFLFLKE
-56 YMAKMKNPSTEPH
+56 FMAKLKEPEA
-69 NIFIYLIIAVVIFV
+69 ITLDFWQYLVIAVVIYL
-83 VMYGLYALSYSSTYE
+83 VMYFIYALSYDSTYE
-98 SVYLECKK
+98 SVYSECKK

-135 MADVNSLEMIF
+135 MNDVNALEMIF
-146 SHAVPEIFAVG
+146 SHAVPEIFAVAA
-157 IMLIICAVALI
+157 MLIICAVALI
-168 IYNPLMGI
+168 IYNPLMAA

-187 LIYISRKL
+187 LIYLSRKL
-195 QYRNYKHTYDS
+195 QFKNFKHTYNAA
-206 GRVISE
+206 RVITE
-212 DIQECLENIQEIKAY
+212 DIQESLENIQEIKSY
-227 CEEESVCNAMD
+227 CEEESVCKALD
-238 EHSKNYEKSQIKGEF
+238 DHSKFYEHSQIKGEF
-253 STGVVLNGAQ
+253 MSGVILNGAQ
-263 VFLKFGLASVLIFGS
+263 IFLKLGLASVLIFGS
-278 ILLAQNKLS
+278 ILLAQDKLS

-312 SELFFLDVRLKRFRE
+312 TELFFLDVRLKRFKE
-327 MDNMEVQHGTTK
+327 MDDMEVQRGSTK
-339 FTPKN
+339 FEPVDY
-344 FDIEFKDVSFFYNE
+344 DIEFKNVDFYYNE
-358 DKQVLKDVSFTAKQG
+358 EKQVLKKASFTAKQG

-408 EDISRI
+408 QDISRI

-433 NTSIRDNI
+433 NASIRDNI

-464 FVRKLPQGYDTVI
+464 FVQKLPQGYDTVI

-524 SISEL
+524 SISKL

-552 VLNKNKVA
+552 VLQNGQVV
-560 EVGSPAELKE
+560 ETGSPAELKA
-570 KGGLFCKMLKLQEV
+570 KGGLFGKMLKLQEV

>member
-1 MQPSIMEATMYNWIK
+1 MSNWVK
-16 NRFALSDEGTKTF
+16 KRFALSDEGTKTF
-29 IKGVFWTTWHYL
+29 IKGVFWTTWHYV

-56 YMAKMKNPSTEPH
+56 YMAKMENPSAEPH
-69 NIFIYLIIAVVIFV
+69 NIFIYLIIAVVIFA
-83 VMYGLYALSYSSTYE
+83 VMYGLYALSYSSTYD

-135 MADVNSLEMIF
+135 MADVNALEMIF
-146 SHAVPEIFAVG
+146 SHAVPEIFAVA
-157 IMLIICAVALI
+157 IMLLICAVALI
-168 IYNPLMGI
+168 SYNPLMGI

-187 LIYISRKL
+187 LILFSRKM
-195 QYRNYKHTYDS
+195 QFKNYKHTYDS

-227 CEEESVCNAMD
+227 SEEESICKAMD
-238 EHSKNYEKSQIKGEF
+238 EHSEIYEKSQIKGEF
-253 STGVVLNGAQ
+253 STGVILNGAQ

-312 SELFFLDVRLKRFRE
+312 SELFFLDVRLNRFKE

-358 DKQVLKDVSFTAKQG
+358 DKQVLKNVSFTAKQG

-388 AAKLAARFWDIQGGT
+388 AAKLAARFWDIQGGK

-433 NTSIRDNI
+433 NASIRDNI

-452 ILRAAKLANCDD
+452 ILRAAKLANCDE
-464 FVRKLPQGYDTVI
+464 FVHKLPQGYDTVI

-529 VQNKTVIII
+529 VQNKTVMII

-552 VLNKNKVA
+552 VLNKNQVA
-560 EVGSPAELKE
+560 EVGSPAELKS
-570 KGGLFCKMLKLQEV
+570 KGGIFSKMLKLQEV